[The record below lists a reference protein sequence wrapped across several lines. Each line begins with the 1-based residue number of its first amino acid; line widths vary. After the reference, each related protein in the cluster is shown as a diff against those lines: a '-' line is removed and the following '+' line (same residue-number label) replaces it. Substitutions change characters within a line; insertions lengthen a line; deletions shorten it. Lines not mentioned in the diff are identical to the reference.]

1 MATLNFPDN
10 PSTGDEY
17 YDTNAGFNYE
27 WNGTVWITKDLA
39 SVNNTREIDDIS
51 SGFDGSDTT
60 FTLQINGVNIVP
72 SKVQQLIISVGG
84 VMQNPGDDYTVS
96 GSTLTFTNAPLSGL
110 SFVGTILGA
119 AVSLNT
125 ISAGTVSPSSLTTT
139 SNYTVG
145 SIKVSGASTIG
156 NFVLTGLTTITDP
169 DVTNLNSSGIGTVSN
184 VIITADNSGLG
195 ATVGASVGVV
205 TYFGDATNMTGVASS
220 IFPLVYG
227 PGIGSTSIA
236 LASDIVT
243 TWNYPIQAG
252 SGTITIR
259 TGSDSGTIVDQFV
272 VGSSSSITISG
283 RSLTLN
289 PAANLNEGI
298 EYFVVYPAG
307 GIKSSSGQKE
317 NNRLVTSFTT
327 YAPLRLLFRAGS
339 NNSGVLGLNQ
349 AAPARVS
356 SPTQVG
362 GTNWYY
368 TNQDG
373 GRSMQPTFWATKSD
387 GTMWV
392 WGDNGSG
399 QLGTNESGTPTGG
412 FKSSPVQLPGT
423 TWSNNFVTGGST
435 VASLGAKTDGTLWAW
450 GRNGDGQLGQNTVG
464 TNTWPAYPGSVS
476 SPTQVGTETT
486 WSSTA
491 HASLSRQ
498 GACYAIKTDGTLWSW
513 GGDQWGTLGH
523 NQGDGPAPA
532 HHLSSPTQIGTDTTW
547 RNLGGAAYSRCA
559 TKTDG
564 TLWVWGAS
572 YGGQLGLNETF
583 NPGGYVNSRS
593 SPTQIPGTTWDWV
606 NGGEGRCFTARK
618 TDGTLWTWG
627 DNEHGSLG
635 LNNQTEYS
643 SPTQI
648 GTDTT
653 WSSTWQAKSY
663 GVIAIKTDGTLWSWG
678 YSNGANMQD
687 DNVKYSSPVQVGTF
701 TDWTAVGTSRYGT
714 GAIRTVD

>member
-119 AVSLNT
+119 ALSLNT
-125 ISAGTVSPSSLTTT
+125 ISAGTVSPSSFTTT

-169 DVTNLNSSGIGTVSN
+169 DVTNLNSSGVGTVSN

-220 IFPLVYG
+220 IFPLVYS

-289 PAANLNEGI
+289 PAADLNEGI
-298 EYFVVYPAG
+298 EHFVVYPAG
-307 GIKSSSGQKE
+307 AIKSTSGQKE
-317 NNRLVTSFTT
+317 NNQLVTSFTS
-327 YAPLRLLFRAGS
+327 YAPLRSLFTTGS
-339 NNSGVLGLNQ
+339 GTNGTLGLNDNTN
-349 AAPARVS
+349 RS
-356 SPTQVG
+356 SPTQVSG
-362 GTNWYY
+362 NTWKKIG
-368 TNQDG
+368 
-373 GRSMQPTFWATKSD
+373 TKSA
-387 GTMWV
+387 TMETS
-392 WGDNGSG
+392 SG
-399 QLGTNESGTPTGG
+399 
-412 FKSSPVQLPGT
+412 
-423 TWSNNFVTGGST
+423 
-435 VASLGAKTDGTLWAW
+435 
-450 GRNGDGQLGQNTVG
+450 
-464 TNTWPAYPGSVS
+464 
-476 SPTQVGTETT
+476 
-486 WSSTA
+486 
-491 HASLSRQ
+491 
-498 GACYAIKTDGTLWSW
+498 
-513 GGDQWGTLGH
+513 
-523 NQGDGPAPA
+523 
-532 HHLSSPTQIGTDTTW
+532 
-547 RNLGGAAYSRCA
+547 
-559 TKTDG
+559 
-564 TLWVWGAS
+564 
-572 YGGQLGLNETF
+572 
-583 NPGGYVNSRS
+583 
-593 SPTQIPGTTWDWV
+593 
-606 NGGEGRCFTARK
+606 
-618 TDGTLWTWG
+618 
-627 DNEHGSLG
+627 
-635 LNNQTEYS
+635 
-643 SPTQI
+643 
-648 GTDTT
+648 
-653 WSSTWQAKSY
+653 
-663 GVIAIKTDGTLWSWG
+663 
-678 YSNGANMQD
+678 
-687 DNVKYSSPVQVGTF
+687 
-701 TDWTAVGTSRYGT
+701 
-714 GAIRTVD
+714 

>member
-39 SVNNTREIDDIS
+39 TVNNTREIDDIS

-96 GSTLTFTNAPLSGL
+96 GSTLTFTTAPLSGL
-110 SFVGTILGA
+110 SFVGTFLGVA
-119 AVSLNT
+119 ASLNT
-125 ISAGTVSPSSLTTT
+125 ITAGTVSPSSLTAT

-169 DVTNLNSSGIGTVSN
+169 DVTNLNSSGVGTVSN

-220 IFPLVYG
+220 IFPLVYS

-289 PAANLNEGI
+289 PAADLNEGI
-298 EYFVVYPAG
+298 EHFVVYPAG
-307 GIKSSSGQKE
+307 AIKSTSGQKE
-317 NNRLVTSFTT
+317 NNQLVTSFTS
-327 YAPLRLLFRAGS
+327 YAPLRSLFTTGS
-339 NNSGVLGLNQ
+339 GTNGTLGLNDNTN
-349 AAPARVS
+349 RS
-356 SPTQVG
+356 SPTQVSG
-362 GTNWYY
+362 ITWTTIGTNSAPMA
-368 TNQDG
+368 T
-373 GRSMQPTFWATKSD
+373 SWAKKSD
-387 GTMWV
+387 GTLWV
-392 WGDNGSG
+392 WGRNDEFG
-399 QLGTNESGTPTGG
+399 QLGQNDNISR
-412 FKSSPVQLPGT
+412 SSPTQLSGT
-423 TWSNNFVTGGST
+423 TWSDSIMMGGSRQGSGG
-435 VASLGAKTDGTLWAW
+435 VKTDGTLWTW
-450 GRNGDGQLGQNTVG
+450 GRNEYGQLGLNSIHTPTPTG
-464 TNTWPAYPGSVS
+464 IS
-476 SPTQVGTETT
+476 SPTQIGTDTT
-486 WSSTA
+486 WKTSVGSFHSATYKMFA
-491 HASLSRQ
+491 V
-498 GACYAIKTDGTLWSW
+498 KTDGTAWTW
-513 GGDQWGTLGH
+513 GRNESGSFGL
-523 NQGDGPAPA
+523 NQAPA
-532 HHLSSPTQIGTDTTW
+532 QLLYLSSPTQIGTDTTW
-547 RNLGGAAYSRCA
+547 NTFSA
-559 TKTDG
+559 TPGDTYAVKTDG
-564 TLWVWGAS
+564 TLWAWGS
-572 YGGQLGLNETF
+572 NLVGELGINLNT
-583 NPGGYVNSRS
+583 GSRS
-593 SPTQIPGTTWDWV
+593 SPCQVGTNTTWDLV
-606 NGGEGRCFTARK
+606 KAAGSYGAIGKK
-618 TDGTLWTWG
+618 TDGTLWGWG
-627 DNEHGSLG
+627 SGQKGNLG
-635 LNNQTEYS
+635 LNQPDNARIS

-653 WSSTWQAKSY
+653 WSKFATMTHPGGA
-663 GVIAIKTDGTLWSWG
+663 VAVKTDGTLWGWG
-678 YSNGANMQD
+678 YNENGNLGLNAD
-687 DNVKYSSPVQVGTF
+687 DGTGRSSPTQIGTD
-701 TDWTAVGTSRYGT
+701 TDWSEVGSTRYGSQF
-714 GAIRTVD
+714 IKSQS